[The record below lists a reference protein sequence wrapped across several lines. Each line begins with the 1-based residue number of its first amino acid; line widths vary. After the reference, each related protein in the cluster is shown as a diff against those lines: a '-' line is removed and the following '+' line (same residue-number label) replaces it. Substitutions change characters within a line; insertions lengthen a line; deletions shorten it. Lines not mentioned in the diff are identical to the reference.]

1 MPAAA
6 TTFGRVI
13 SLRAVHEGRLNF
25 VLFLRMYIFNG
36 KNKNVRLDVKE
47 KRAGEEK
54 GEETFFG
61 ALSIGVSKRKS
72 EDRATMKCSR

>member
-25 VLFLRMYIFNG
+25 VLFLRMYRNLTVKI
-36 KNKNVRLDVKE
+36 NVIVH
-47 KRAGEEK
+47 K
-54 GEETFFG
+54 GEERQG
-61 ALSIGVSKRKS
+61 GENP
-72 EDRATMKCSR
+72 EDAICERAQRDEVC